1 MFGDGVFGNINQ
13 KNYWIVVDLV
23 FMFLN
28 LEVCIECIIFV
39 WVFLLVKIQ
48 NIKLFM
54 FVIYNLVFFD
64 VCLFYFIEL

>member
-28 LEVCIECIIFV
+28 LEVNV
-39 WVFLLVKIQ
+39 QSV
-48 NIKLFM
+48 
-54 FVIYNLVFFD
+54 
-64 VCLFYFIEL
+64 